1 VISAR
6 RLPALTSLVALAAA
20 YGVSKRRLGERNVLE
35 RSDAMKTTILRAV
48 SHDLRSPLTAILA
61 SATALMQADLSLDH
75 QDRRGLVD
83 TIVEEAERLERLVSN
98 LLDLS
103 RLQAGAAD
111 SAQSIRSVDDIQVQT
126 LAAMGGVTA
135 RVDVSLPEEGPPAVR
150 VDAHQI
156 ERVLSNLLENALRH
170 SPASEDVRVRVRETG
185 SEVLVRV
192 IDQGPGIA
200 ANDRQRIFEP
210 FCGGSHG
217 QNGRGGRSWPCDRA
231 RLRRGEWLPP
241 MGGVARRARHG
252 VRIGAATCRITR
264 PGAVGLVKP
273 PHGLDLHAAMQFK
286 TMQGFSATA
295 HQQLLVMFVRASKQ
309 GDPILAWISTRR
321 LVSLRVNLNG

>member
-210 FCGGSHG
+210 FYRGSHG
-217 QNGRGGRSWPCDRA
+217 QNGRGAGLGLAIARGFAEANGCRLWVESRDGQGTAFVLALPRA
-231 RLRRGEWLPP
+231 ESP
-241 MGGVARRARHG
+241 A
-252 VRIGAATCRITR
+252 
-264 PGAVGLVKP
+264 PG
-273 PHGLDLHAAMQFK
+273 
-286 TMQGFSATA
+286 
-295 HQQLLVMFVRASKQ
+295 LLA
-309 GDPILAWISTRR
+309 L
-321 LVSLRVNLNG
+321 